1 MSLYF
6 IHPLLKAVCDA
17 NPSLLNLDFFSV
29 YIGERQKKE
38 QRKWK
43 KNKMRQSF
51 NSHGQRRGNEQEY
64 KPERENV
71 SLPDSLRSNLGD
83 GGWMREAGG
92 LWEE

>member
-1 MSLYF
+1 M
-6 IHPLLKAVCDA
+6 
-17 NPSLLNLDFFSV
+17 
-29 YIGERQKKE
+29 E
-38 QRKWK
+38 

-51 NSHGQRRGNEQEY
+51 NSHGQRRGNEHEY

-83 GGWMREAGG
+83 GGWMSEAGG